1 MDATL
6 LILAAGMGSRYGGL
20 KQMDEFGP
28 CGETILDYSIYDAID
43 AGFNKVVFV
52 IRDFFKDDFKDFFR
66 NKFDDKIQVEFVT
79 QEIDKIP
86 EGIIVHP
93 DRERPWG
100 TAHAVHVAK
109 DVINEPFA
117 VINADDYYGKE
128 SFITLMDYFRTNQL
142 EGRENYS
149 LVGYKLSNTL
159 SDHGTVNRGVCE
171 VNASQELSGIVE
183 RLKIGYTSDKR
194 IAFPDDNNENYY
206 LDAST
211 LVSMN
216 MWGFY
221 PSYFDYC
228 EKSFTRFLR
237 LNGDELKSEYFIP
250 LLMDELI
257 NEGLEKIKVLSCDA
271 EWFGVTYKEDK
282 PIVVDKLNRLIA
294 RGDYPL
300 ALWSK

>member
-1 MDATL
+1 MNATL

-28 CGETILDYSIYDAID
+28 GGETILDYSIYDAID

-52 IRDFFKDDFKDFFR
+52 VRDFFKDDFKDFFKG
-66 NKFDDKIQVEFVT
+66 KFEDKVEISFVT
-79 QEIDKIP
+79 QELDKIP
-86 EGIIVHP
+86 TEISLNP
-93 DRERPWG
+93 KREKPWG
-100 TAHAVHVAK
+100 TAHAVFVTK

-128 SFITLMDYFRTNQL
+128 SFVTLMNHFRTNRL
-142 EGRENYS
+142 EDREEYS
-149 LVGYKLSNTL
+149 LVGYKLKNTL

-171 VNASQELSGIVE
+171 VNDKNELTGITE
-183 RLKIGYTSDKR
+183 RLKIGFTEDHK
-194 IAFPDDNNENYY
+194 IAFPDENGNPFY
-206 LDAST
+206 LDADT
-211 LVSMN
+211 PVSMN

-228 EKSFTRFLR
+228 EESFTRFLKVR
-237 LNGDELKSEYFIP
+237 GDELKSEFFIP
-250 LLMDELI
+250 LLIDELI
-257 NEGLEKIKVLSCDA
+257 SEGKEDIKVLSCNA

-282 PIVVDKLNRLIA
+282 PIVVEKLNRLIA

>member
-1 MDATL
+1 MDTTL

-28 CGETILDYSIYDAID
+28 SGETILDYSIYDAIN

-52 IRDFFKDDFKDFFR
+52 IRDFFKEDFEEFFKG
-66 NKFDDKIQVEFVT
+66 KFEDKVKVEFVT
-79 QEIDKIP
+79 QELHKIP
-86 EGIIVHP
+86 DSIRLNPE
-93 DRERPWG
+93 REKPWG

-128 SFITLMDYFRTNQL
+128 SFQSLYQYFQRNNL
-142 EGRENYS
+142 EGREKYS
-149 LVGYKLSNTL
+149 LVGYKLDNTL
-159 SDHGTVNRGVCE
+159 SKHGTVNRGICA
-171 VNASQELSGIVE
+171 VNDNNELSKIVE
-183 RLKIGYTSDKR
+183 TLKIGYNSEGK
-194 IAFPDDNNENYY
+194 ISYPNENGSESY
-206 LDAST
+206 LDKDT

-228 EKSFTRFLR
+228 EESFERFLKLR
-237 LNGDELKSEYFIP
+237 GDEPKSEFFIP

-257 NEGLEKIKVLSCDA
+257 NSGKEQIEVLSCDA
-271 EWFGVTYKEDK
+271 EWFGVTYREDK
-282 PIVVDKLNRLIA
+282 PKVVEKLNRLIA
-294 RGDYPL
+294 QGVYPL
-300 ALWSK
+300 SLWK